1 MTAEIFISVFL
12 LVGAM
17 FIFIAALG
25 AFRFPD
31 LFTRMHAV
39 SKATT
44 LGLGCM
50 LIGVGIAFPEAS
62 VIAKIVAV
70 VLFIFLT
77 TPVATHMIA
86 RAAYLNRIPQWKG
99 TVVDELSGRYDN
111 EEQTLRSRGQARDG
125 VTGRT
130 ADESVTS

>member
-1 MTAEIFISVFL
+1 MTADIIIGAFL
-12 LVGAM
+12 LVGAA

-50 LIGVGIAFPEAS
+50 LIGVGIAFPDGS
-62 VIAKIVAV
+62 VVAKIVAV

-77 TPVATHMIA
+77 TPIATHMIA

-111 EEQTLRSRGQARDG
+111 EQHTLRSRGTARDG
-125 VTGRT
+125 ITGRT
-130 ADESVTS
+130 ADESVTG